1 MNAFVPAAALLCVSL
16 SLHVASAQPSRT
28 VGKTFA
34 HTLTATELKQ
44 AYLACDRASSASR
57 LGMSEAFQC
66 SVVHEE
72 LKQRVFGGDFNRLLS
87 WWRLERSNPEAR
99 AATSPAP

>member
-1 MNAFVPAAALLCVSL
+1 MNAFLPAAALVCVSL

-28 VGKTFA
+28 VDKTFV
-34 HTLTATELKQ
+34 HKLTAAELKQ
-44 AYLACDRASSASR
+44 VYLACDLASSTTR
-57 LGMSEAFQC
+57 LGISEAFHC

-87 WWRLERSNPEAR
+87 WWRLERGNPEAR